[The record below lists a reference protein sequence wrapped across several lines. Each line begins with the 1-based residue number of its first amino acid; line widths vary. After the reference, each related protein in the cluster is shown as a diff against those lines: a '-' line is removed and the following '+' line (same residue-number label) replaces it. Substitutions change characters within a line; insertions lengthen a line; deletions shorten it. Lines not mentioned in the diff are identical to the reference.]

1 MREGAADAAAGR
13 VRAHALPLVL
23 LVGLVVS
30 VAIFVVV
37 AAAYVD
43 GGTVVDL
50 DLRVE
55 SWVVA
60 NMPAWAEWLARP
72 FTWAGGAIGITLV
85 SAAAVITLERCRR
98 RVDAVL
104 VIVVAAGAFL
114 LTTGLKQVYERA
126 RPDAGSAIR
135 LPHSYSFPSGH
146 AATGIAVFG
155 LLAVLLAE
163 RSRTRHAGVLWLLC
177 GFSLGAAVG
186 VSRVVLNVHFV
197 SDVIAGF
204 CVGLAW
210 LCACL
215 LVRELAVPHA
225 AE

>member
-1 MREGAADAAAGR
+1 MPLTAVSGR

-23 LVGLVVS
+23 VLGLVGSLAVF
-30 VAIFVVV
+30 VAV
-37 AAAYVD
+37 AASYVD
-43 GGTVVDL
+43 GGAVVDL

-55 SWVVA
+55 SWVAA

-72 FTWAGGAIGITLV
+72 FTWAGGLFGITLV
-85 SAAAVITLERCRR
+85 SAVAVIALERCLRR
-98 RVDAVL
+98 ADSIL

-114 LTTGLKQVYERA
+114 LTAGLKQVYERA

-155 LLAVLLAE
+155 VLALLAAE
-163 RSRTRHAGVLWLLC
+163 RARTRHARGLWLVC

-186 VSRVVLNVHFV
+186 MSRVVLNVHFV

-215 LVRELAVPHA
+215 LVRELAA
-225 AE
+225 ARRAA